1 LEFHADI
8 GRPITVR
15 REGEDYRAKFGLIL
29 SAMAS
34 RIAILLIGLGFTHAV
49 NSACNP
55 MTEVLEVGDLIALEP
70 ARMIRAPGTAID
82 RTFTVFVTAPR
93 TYRGR
98 KFSGL
103 SLTDQEKGSNQ
114 IFVYLEHAVRG
125 DEIKAS
131 FVLHQSKVEDIS
143 LELMYIA
150 DDKQCSI
157 KSRLELKDSP
167 EIRNYLGWQLEPD
180 RPAAK

>member
-1 LEFHADI
+1 MEQWISRIVKTD
-8 GRPITVR
+8 
-15 REGEDYRAKFGLIL
+15 IL
-29 SAMAS
+29 SAMVS
-34 RIAILLIGLGFTHAV
+34 RIAMLLLGLGFTHAV
-49 NSACNP
+49 NAACNP
-55 MTEVLEVGDLIALEP
+55 MTEVLEVGDLIVLEP
-70 ARMIRAPGTAID
+70 ARMNRAPGTAID

-103 SLTDQEKGSNQ
+103 SLTDQVKGSQQ

-131 FVLHQSKVEDIS
+131 FVLHQSKVEDLS

-150 DDKQCSI
+150 DDKKCSI

-167 EIRNYLGWQLEPD
+167 EIRNYLGWKLEPD
-180 RPAAK
+180 GPAAR